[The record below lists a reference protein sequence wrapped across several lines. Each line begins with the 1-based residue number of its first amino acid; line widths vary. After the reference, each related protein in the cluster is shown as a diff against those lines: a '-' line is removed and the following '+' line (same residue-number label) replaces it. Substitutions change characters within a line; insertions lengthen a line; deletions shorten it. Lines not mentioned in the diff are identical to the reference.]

1 MDTER
6 SAQIAYVE
14 ADQELRA
21 RVVAQWQTWFPSVGE
36 YIVLE
41 EGFTIVALDGDQAV
55 GLISVRWEQLPPPL
69 SEVTDAYIW
78 DIEVAET
85 HRWRGI
91 ARRLIAE
98 VDRRA
103 ADHGAY
109 QLRAW
114 SSYDRLEAL
123 PMWKALGFGLCPS
136 SIVSAVTGQ
145 PVQGF
150 FVARPLGSGSLRG
163 PG

>member
-14 ADQELRA
+14 ADQELRD
-21 RVVAQWQTWFPSVGE
+21 RVVAQWQAWFPGVGE

-41 EGFTIVALDGDQAV
+41 EGFTIVALDGEQAV
-55 GLISVRWEQLPPPL
+55 GLISVHWEQLPPPL

-85 HRWRGI
+85 HRRLGI

-98 VDRRA
+98 AGKRA
-103 ADHGAY
+103 ADHGSY

-114 SSYDRLEAL
+114 SAYDRVEAL

-136 SIVSAVTGQ
+136 SIISAVSGE
-145 PVQGF
+145 PVEGF
-150 FVARPLGSGSLRG
+150 FVARPLSSGSLRA